1 MLPALAPRSAATP
14 APCTRRVPPSN
25 TLAGAA
31 HHARPRSALFVALAL
46 VVGTRVVPW
55 LLMRV
60 TRTGSRELFTL
71 CVLAIA
77 LGIAYG
83 SSAAFGV
90 SFALGAFFAGVILSE
105 SELSHQAGNDS
116 LPLKD
121 AFAVLF
127 FVSVGMLFDPIRAV
141 ARAAGGARGAG
152 HHHGG
157 QVARGV
163 RHRAGVSSPGAH
175 RAHGLGEPG
184 ADRRVLV
191 HSRRPRRC
199 ARTAAAGRARPDPRR
214 RHSFH
219 RAQSRRLRRD
229 RAAGALDRGTAAA
242 ARTAGTARRRTA
254 SHAGRQRGRAARP
267 RHPRR
272 LRPRRRRHRRR

>member
-1 MLPALAPRSAATP
+1 MRPGTTSNLWLALLI
-14 APCTRRVPPSN
+14 
-25 TLAGAA
+25 TLGKV
-31 HHARPRSALFVALAL
+31 ALFVALAL

-127 FVSVGMLFDPIRAV
+127 FVSVGMLFDPSVLLREPLAV
-141 ARAAGGARGAG
+141 LAVLAIIMVGKSLAAFVIVLVFRHPVRTALTVSASLAQIGEFSFILAGLGGA
-152 HHHGG
+152 
-157 QVARGV
+157 
-163 RHRAGVSSPGAH
+163 
-175 RAHGLGEPG
+175 LGPA
-184 ADRRVLV
+184 AD
-191 HSRRPRRC
+191 
-199 ARTAAAGRARPDPRR
+199 
-214 RHSFH
+214 
-219 RAQSRRLRRD
+219 
-229 RAAGALDRGTAAA
+229 
-242 ARTAGTARRRTA
+242 
-254 SHAGRQRGRAARP
+254 
-267 RHPRR
+267 
-272 LRPRRRRHRRR
+272 